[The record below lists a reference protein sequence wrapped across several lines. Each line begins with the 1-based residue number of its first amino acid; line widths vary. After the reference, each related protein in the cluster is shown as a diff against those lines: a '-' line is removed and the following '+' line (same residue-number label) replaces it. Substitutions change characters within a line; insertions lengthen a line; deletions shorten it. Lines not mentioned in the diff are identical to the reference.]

1 MISVTPSPQQK
12 IVKKEKKEMN
22 QVLGR
27 KELSS
32 DSRVNSKKKL
42 MSKKESQFNKE
53 KVKVDLLKVQLR
65 NAKAAS
71 TILPPSLDFKTIHHR
86 IAKGKKKYKCL
97 FQ

>member
-1 MISVTPSPQQK
+1 MMSSISPSPNQRM
-12 IVKKEKKEMN
+12 VKKEKKEMN

-27 KELSS
+27 KELSTG
-32 DSRVNSKKKL
+32 SRVNSKKKL
-42 MSKKESQFNKE
+42 MSKKESQFNQE

-86 IAKGKKKYKCL
+86 IAKGKKK
-97 FQ
+97 

>member
-1 MISVTPSPQQK
+1 MISTTPSPQQK

-32 DSRVNSKKKL
+32 GSRVNSKKKL
-42 MSKKESQFNKE
+42 MSKKESQFNQE

-86 IAKGKKKYKCL
+86 IAKGKKK
-97 FQ
+97 

>member
-42 MSKKESQFNKE
+42 MSKKESQFNQE

-86 IAKGKKKYKCL
+86 IAKGKKK
-97 FQ
+97 

>member
-1 MISVTPSPQQK
+1 
-12 IVKKEKKEMN
+12 MN

-27 KELSS
+27 KELST

-42 MSKKESQFNKE
+42 MSKKESQFNQE

-86 IAKGKKKYKCL
+86 IAKGKKK
-97 FQ
+97 

>member
-86 IAKGKKKYKCL
+86 IAKGKKK
-97 FQ
+97 

>member
-1 MISVTPSPQQK
+1 MISVTPSPQQR

-32 DSRVNSKKKL
+32 GSRVNSKKKL
-42 MSKKESQFNKE
+42 MSKKESQFNQE

-86 IAKGKKKYKCL
+86 IAKGKKK
-97 FQ
+97 

>member
-1 MISVTPSPQQK
+1 MISVTPSPQQR

-42 MSKKESQFNKE
+42 MSKKESQFNQE

-86 IAKGKKKYKCL
+86 IAKGKKK
-97 FQ
+97 

>member
-1 MISVTPSPQQK
+1 
-12 IVKKEKKEMN
+12 MN

-42 MSKKESQFNKE
+42 MSKEERQFNQE
-53 KVKVDLLKVQLR
+53 KVKVGLLKVQLR

-86 IAKGKKKYKCL
+86 IAKGKKK
-97 FQ
+97 

>member
-1 MISVTPSPQQK
+1 
-12 IVKKEKKEMN
+12 MN

-27 KELSS
+27 KELSTG
-32 DSRVNSKKKL
+32 SRVNSKKKL
-42 MSKKESQFNKE
+42 MSKKESQFNQE

>member
-32 DSRVNSKKKL
+32 GSRVNSKKKL
-42 MSKKESQFNKE
+42 MSKKESQFNQE